1 MLSQLSAN
9 QKTLSWG
16 WVDDNDGKIV
26 IIDGVISPTESYHP
40 IWYPQ

>member
-16 WVDDNDGKIV
+16 WVDDDGKIV